1 MIRRNN
7 EMLKRIALGMVLTLL
22 LLGMLTI
29 TPKANSASVAAVS
42 SHPGA
47 YYKVDPENITIGPE
61 PAINDT
67 FEIELRLLNATLVN
81 IPAGVAGVEVH
92 FVWNSTLI
100 QPVNFTDRV
109 GTSGGVLNLPVLFG
123 ITPQFY
129 NETGTNRI
137 VVPPEQA
144 KCYLVAAATTG
155 TYWSGDGTIA
165 EIFFKVIYQPQP
177 GEPDIHD
184 VLNFTL
190 TDLVDGDA
198 NVIPHEYEYGNYTV
212 IIPEFSPTAILLLL
226 TLFTFV
232 AVALR
237 KTKLYKKV

>member
-1 MIRRNN
+1 
-7 EMLKRIALGMVLTLL
+7 MLKRIALGMALTLL
-22 LLGMLTI
+22 LLVMLTI
-29 TPKANSASVAAVS
+29 TPKANSYSVAAVG

-47 YYKVDPENITIGPE
+47 YYTIDPNDVTIGPE

-67 FEIELRLLNATLVN
+67 FKIELKLLNATLDN

-100 QPVNFTDRV
+100 QPVNFTNRV
-109 GTSGGVLNLPVLFG
+109 ATSGGVLNLPVIYG
-123 ITPQFY
+123 IAPQFY
-129 NETGTNRI
+129 NETGTNRT
-137 VVPPEQA
+137 VVSPEEA

-155 TYWSGDGTIA
+155 TSWSGDGTIA

-184 VLNFTL
+184 VLNFTF
-190 TDLVDGDA
+190 TDLVDADT
-198 NVIPHEYEYGNYTV
+198 NIVPHEYEYGNYTV
-212 IIPEFSPTAILLLL
+212 IIPEFSPTAILMLL
-226 TLFTFV
+226 TVFTFV